1 MKAITLNKDYFG
13 AALLVGLGAA
23 IVAAAF
29 GYDLGDLTEMG
40 AGFLP
45 AVLGSLMTLV
55 GMMVAL
61 TSRKTQ
67 PTSPSSEEHHG
78 PVGMPDLR
86 GALAIL
92 GGIIAFV
99 LLGDHGGMIPATFA
113 SVFIAASG
121 DREHSWKSAALF
133 AAGVTVFGVIVF
145 YFGLKV
151 KMPLVAWE

>member
-1 MKAITLNKDYFG
+1 MKAVTLNRDYFG

-23 IVAAAF
+23 VVLAAI
-29 GYDLGDLTEMG
+29 GYELGDLTDMG

-55 GMMVAL
+55 GIMVAL
-61 TSRKTQ
+61 TSRKTRPQ
-67 PTSPSSEEHHG
+67 SPSSEEHHG

-99 LLGDHGGMIPATFA
+99 LLGDHGGLIPATFA
-113 SVFIAASG
+113 SVFIAAKG

-133 AAGVTVFGVIVF
+133 AAGVSVFGVIVF
-145 YFGLKV
+145 HFGLKV
-151 KMPLVAWE
+151 KIPLFAWG

>member
-1 MKAITLNKDYFG
+1 MKAITLQKEYFG

-23 IVAAAF
+23 IVVAAF
-29 GYDLGDLTEMG
+29 GYELGDLTEMG

-55 GMMVAL
+55 GIMVAL

-67 PTSPSSEEHHG
+67 RTPPSSEEHHG
-78 PVGMPDLR
+78 PLGMPDLR
-86 GALAIL
+86 GTLAIL

-133 AAGVTVFGVIVF
+133 AASVTVFGVIVF

-151 KMPLVAWE
+151 KLPLVAWE

>member
-1 MKAITLNKDYFG
+1 MKPSTLIKDYFG

-23 IVAAAF
+23 IVVAAI

-40 AGFLP
+40 PGFLP
-45 AVLGSLMTLV
+45 AVLGSLMILV
-55 GMMVAL
+55 GIMVAL

-67 PTSPSSEEHHG
+67 PATPSSEEHHG
-78 PVGMPDLR
+78 PVGLPDLR
-86 GALAIL
+86 GTLAIL

-99 LLGDHGGMIPATFA
+99 LLGDHGGLIPATFA

-133 AAGVTVFGVIVF
+133 AAGVTAFGVAVF

-151 KMPLVAWE
+151 KMPLVAWG